1 MRRFTAAGSGP
12 AFAPS
17 RCRNCRKIA
26 ITFID
31 RIWARNK
38 GINRR
43 WKLASGFEAVA
54 DSAQRF
60 QIAGMAWIALDFL
73 PQTAHEDVNGARGH
87 KRPFF
92 PHRVEELVAG
102 KDASPVPG
110 QIFEE
115 PLRPPSRRAGA
126 WATGSP

>member
-1 MRRFTAAGSGP
+1 MSL
-12 AFAPS
+12 
-17 RCRNCRKIA
+17 
-26 ITFID
+26 ID

-110 QIFEE
+110 PIFEE
-115 PLRPPSRRAGA
+115 PELADRGEYGFALDAHGHRSDIKFSITPLTTNPSLR
-126 WATGSP
+126 